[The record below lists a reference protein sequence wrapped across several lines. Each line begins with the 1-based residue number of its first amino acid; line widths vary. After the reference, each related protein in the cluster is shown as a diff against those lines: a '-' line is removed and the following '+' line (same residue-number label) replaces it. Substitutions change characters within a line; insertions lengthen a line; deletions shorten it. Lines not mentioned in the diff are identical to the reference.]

1 MPTIRIKPSTY
12 TASDTNYVTVT
23 DPANMYYDTTHT
35 ANYATIRGRN
45 RSSNTYYCFIHG
57 FNIAGAGIPANA
69 IINSFSV
76 SIRCYRNSYQS
87 TGSTYRMRLASTP
100 SNNSVISNTTTT
112 SDIGT
117 SASVMDIPIGNLD
130 WQDIVDYGTDFS
142 IELVLRPSS
151 NQYPYIYVY
160 GAEIEVDYS
169 LPTPYDITSNLNGQ
183 GTLTPSGTTQVY
195 SGDDYTLYIE
205 PQNAGDTV
213 TATDNGVDVTGSL
226 VQIQSGNDELIPDGY
241 TSSGFT
247 VTDITNAY
255 TNISDSNRC
264 TCDLAGGTTGDLY
277 LNIQDLN
284 LPSSATIQSLSCE
297 VSLQISRNGSSSSM
311 SATCQMYSGNTPKG
325 SATTIT
331 TTAQD
336 VARNT
341 YTLNIGTW
349 TVSELPDARVNFHMV
364 NGASSTHRYYYVY
377 GVSFNIAYEING
389 TLYSYTITNV
399 QGNHTI
405 NVDIASGASSKW
417 WYKVN
422 GTWRE
427 VRNIYYKDHDSWVGV
442 AKMYTKNNGNWES

>member
-1 MPTIRIKPSTY
+1 MPTIRLVPSSYNTSHSSY
-12 TASDTNYVTVT
+12 ASVNNAT
-23 DPANMYYDTTHT
+23 NMYYNTDHT
-35 ANYATIRGRN
+35 ANYATLQGRN
-45 RSSNTYYCFIHG
+45 RNSTTAYYIFING
-57 FNIAGAGIPANA
+57 FNFGDVPDGIQ
-69 IINSFSV
+69 V
-76 SIRCYRNSYQS
+76 SSIEVKIRCYRNSNQR
-87 TGSTYRMRLASTP
+87 TGANYRLRLCSAAAWA
-100 SNNSVISNTTTT
+100 NAISGTTLS

-117 SASVMDIPIGNLD
+117 TQTVYTIPIGNLD
-130 WQDIVDYGTDFS
+130 LDTMKSYGAGFS
-142 IELVLRPSS
+142 IAVPLSSTSSSRP
-151 NQYPYIYVY
+151 YVYVY
-160 GAEIEVDYS
+160 GAEIAITYT

-183 GTLTPSGTTQVY
+183 GTLDPSGTTQVY

-226 VQIQSGNDELIPDGY
+226 VQIQSGNEELIPDDY

-255 TNISDSNRC
+255 TNISDGNRC

-364 NGASSTHRYYYVY
+364 NSASSTHRYYYVY

-427 VRNIYYKDHDSWVGV
+427 VRNIYYKNNGSWVGV
-442 AKMYTKNNGNWES
+442 TKMYTKNNGNWES

>member
-1 MPTIRIKPSTY
+1 MPTVKLVPSTY
-12 TASDTNYVTVT
+12 YRSNNNYVTVT
-23 DPANMYYDTTHT
+23 DDTNMYYDTSHT
-35 ANYATIRGRN
+35 ANYATLRGRN
-45 RSSNTYYCFIHG
+45 RNSSTAYYAFIGG
-57 FNIAGAGIPANA
+57 FNFNA
-69 IINSFSV
+69 VPVNATVNSFTV
-76 SIRCYRNSYQS
+76 RIRCYRSSNQR
-87 TGSTYRMRLASTP
+87 TGTNFYMRLTYAAS
-100 SNNSVISNTTTT
+100 SGSVISGTTT
-112 SDIGT
+112 STNIDT
-117 SASVMDIPIGNLD
+117 SVSTIEIPTGNLT
-130 WQDIVDYGTDFS
+130 WNTMSGYGNQFS
-142 IELVLRPSS
+142 IEVPLSS
-151 NQYPYIYVY
+151 NTSSYPYVYVY

-183 GTLTPSGTTQVY
+183 GTLDPSGTTQVY

-226 VQIQSGNDELIPDGY
+226 VQIQSGNDELIPDDY

-336 VARNT
+336 VARNN

-427 VRNIYYKDHDSWVGV
+427 VRNIYYKDHGSWVGV